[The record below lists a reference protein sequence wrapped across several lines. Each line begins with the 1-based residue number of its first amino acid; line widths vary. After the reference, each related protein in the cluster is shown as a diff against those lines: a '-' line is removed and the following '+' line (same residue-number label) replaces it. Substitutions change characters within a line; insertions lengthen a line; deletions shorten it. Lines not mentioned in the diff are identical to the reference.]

1 MTIMN
6 MVQAINSAL
15 QQEMQH
21 DKTVL
26 LLGED
31 VGRNGGVFRVT
42 EGLWQKFGDERVID
56 TPLAESAIAGVSIG
70 LAVNGFKPVAEI
82 QFDGFSIPTLDQLIN
97 HAGRIRTRSRGR
109 FNVPMVLRVPYGGG
123 IRALEHHSDSPE
135 TYFIHAPGLKVVSLQ
150 LLMMRKV
157 CSYRQFAT
165 RTQSFFSSRSASTGR

>member
-26 LLGED
+26 VLGED

-56 TPLAESAIAGVSIG
+56 TPLAESALAGVSIG
-70 LAVNGFKPVAEI
+70 LAVNG
-82 QFDGFSIPTLDQLIN
+82 
-97 HAGRIRTRSRGR
+97 
-109 FNVPMVLRVPYGGG
+109 
-123 IRALEHHSDSPE
+123 
-135 TYFIHAPGLKVVSLQ
+135 
-150 LLMMRKV
+150 
-157 CSYRQFAT
+157 
-165 RTQSFFSSRSASTGR
+165 